1 MHFGFQ
7 ATDTWP
13 LLFIMS
19 GATALAIYLEQ
30 RYTWAS
36 KISGAVITLVLALVL
51 VNIHLIPTHAPLFDV
66 VVWDYAVPLAIPL
79 LLLQANI
86 KKIWKE
92 TGRLLLIFL
101 IGSVGTVLGAFLA
114 SFIFCTHIPMVAPIA
129 GMMTGSYIGGG
140 INFVALSAAF
150 HTDTSLVSSTVVADN
165 LNMAFYFLVLLSC
178 ASSRFLQKHFAHP
191 HIEAALVMDMTK
203 EAKTQAA
210 AYWGRKDISL
220 KDISL
225 DLLYAVAVVTISKVI
240 SGGVSYL
247 ISDTT
252 PFLSFLHT
260 FFSSEYVWI
269 TILSMLFAT
278 YGEKQVA
285 VLRGAQEI
293 GTYFIYLFF
302 FVIGVPASI
311 NAIFQN
317 APFLFVFCFLIVVVN
332 MLVCFVLGK
341 IFHFTLE
348 EIILASNANIGG
360 PTTAA
365 GMAIA
370 QGWIH
375 LIGPSLLVGTLGYV
389 IGTYLGIFVGTVLG
403 A

>member
-1 MHFGFQ
+1 M
-7 ATDTWP
+7 
-13 LLFIMS
+13 
-19 GATALAIYLEQ
+19 
-30 RYTWAS
+30 
-36 KISGAVITLVLALVL
+36 
-51 VNIHLIPTHAPLFDV
+51 
-66 VVWDYAVPLAIPL
+66 
-79 LLLQANI
+79 
-86 KKIWKE
+86 
-92 TGRLLLIFL
+92 
-101 IGSVGTVLGAFLA
+101 
-114 SFIFCTHIPMVAPIA
+114 
-129 GMMTGSYIGGG
+129 
-140 INFVALSAAF
+140 
-150 HTDTSLVSSTVVADN
+150 
-165 LNMAFYFLVLLSC
+165 
-178 ASSRFLQKHFAHP
+178 
-191 HIEAALVMDMTK
+191 
-203 EAKTQAA
+203 
-210 AYWGRKDISL
+210 
-220 KDISL
+220 

-285 VLRGAQEI
+285 ALRGAQEI